1 MGPHKCPSKLRNAV
15 RRRHLHSTEPKPFS
29 VVFKSLQ
36 ELTNDRLVS
45 EADLSRLLGTLR
57 YLQSLKDAR
66 QQVEA
71 EAASPQKQPG
81 TQPGDQA
88 ESEAEAGSSNT
99 GLGSCPVC
107 HEALGNELVMLPCG
121 HQLCC
126 RCSMTLIDRAPS
138 TSSPQVSHITLMA
151 ESNRKAARAA
161 AHH

>member
-1 MGPHKCPSKLRNAV
+1 MRFITTFNA
-15 RRRHLHSTEPKPFS
+15 
-29 VVFKSLQ
+29 LQ

-71 EAASPQKQPG
+71 EAASPQKQAH
-81 TQPGDQA
+81 TEASDQA
-88 ESEAEAGSSNT
+88 YPQAEAGSSST

-107 HEALGNELVMLPCG
+107 HEALGSELVMLPCG

-126 RCSMTLIDRAPS
+126 RCSMTIIDRAPS
-138 TSSPQVSHITLMA
+138 TSSPQV
-151 ESNRKAARAA
+151 RV
-161 AHH
+161 